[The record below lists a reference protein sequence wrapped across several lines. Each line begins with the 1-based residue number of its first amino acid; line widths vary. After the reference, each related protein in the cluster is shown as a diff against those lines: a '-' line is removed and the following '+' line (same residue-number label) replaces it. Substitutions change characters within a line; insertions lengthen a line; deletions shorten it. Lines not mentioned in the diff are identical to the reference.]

1 MTENGLSLVDVCAA
15 PEFARM
21 DRGKPVYSRC
31 YCGARIITA
40 REVITRPNCNKI
52 EFHEHNSG
60 VSNSRKINR
69 IKLLN

>member
-1 MTENGLSLVDVCAA
+1 MPENGLSLVDVCAI
-15 PEFARM
+15 PEFTKM
-21 DRGKPVYSRC
+21 DRGKLVYSRFN
-31 YCGARIITA
+31 CGTRITKT

-60 VSNSRKINR
+60 VSNSGKINR

>member
-1 MTENGLSLVDVCAA
+1 VTENGFSLVDVCAI

-31 YCGARIITA
+31 NCGARIMKT
-40 REVITRPNCNKI
+40 REVITRPNSNKI

-60 VSNSRKINR
+60 VSNSGKINR